1 VVKPEQV
8 LPRCFVANRVRAKQ
22 KFQRNLMELN
32 FSEYLALFFTALI
45 AVGVLTPL
53 VRKVALRIEI
63 LDAPT
68 ESHKTHKEAIPYLGG
83 VAIIIG
89 TCLTTYLAIF
99 VSGQAS
105 TLSLASAV
113 LIPAVLMGVIGL
125 VDDIKKLSPWPRF
138 IAQNLFGL
146 VIAVI
151 LIATSTLGSPT
162 GNTLMDVLITIFW
175 IVGITNS
182 INFFDNVDGGASG
195 TVAISSLFLFFL
207 ALQGGQ
213 YAIAALS
220 LVLTGATTGF
230 LLWNKPPARI
240 YMGDAGALF
249 LGILIAT
256 LTLRFDPNPINLSAS
271 FALPILLLAVPI
283 LDTTVAVISRVRRR
297 ISPFQGGQDHLSHRL
312 MRAGLSKR
320 QAVLSLWI
328 ISAFYC
334 LIAIAISNAPFDT
347 ERALTGIAGVIWLLM
362 LALFLRT
369 PDTAKD

>member
-1 VVKPEQV
+1 
-8 LPRCFVANRVRAKQ
+8 
-22 KFQRNLMELN
+22 MELN
-32 FSEYLALFFTALI
+32 FSEYLALFATALI
-45 AVGVLTPL
+45 FVGVLTPL
-53 VRKVALRIEI
+53 VRKVALKIEI

-68 ESHKTHKEAIPYLGG
+68 EAHKTHKEAIPYLGG

-89 TCLTTYLAIF
+89 TCLTTYLAIV
-99 VSGQAS
+99 VSGQSRA
-105 TLSLASAV
+105 LSPVSAV

-125 VDDIKKLSPWPRF
+125 IDDVKKLSPWPRF

-146 VIAVI
+146 VIAFI

-162 GNTLMDVLITIFW
+162 GNTQIDLLITIFW

-213 YAIAALS
+213 YSIAALS

-283 LDTTVAVISRVRRR
+283 LDTTVAVISRLRRR

-320 QAVLSLWI
+320 HAVLSLWL

-334 LIAIAISNAPFDT
+334 FIAVAISNAPFDL
-347 ERALTGIAGVIWLLM
+347 ERVLTGISGLIWLLM
-362 LALFLRT
+362 LILFLKT
-369 PDTAKD
+369 SDSSKN

>member
-1 VVKPEQV
+1 
-8 LPRCFVANRVRAKQ
+8 
-22 KFQRNLMELN
+22 MELN

-45 AVGVLTPL
+45 AVGLLTPL
-53 VRKVALRIEI
+53 VRRVALRIEI

-99 VSGQAS
+99 FSGQGRA
-105 TLSLASAV
+105 LSLVSAV

-146 VIAVI
+146 VIAII

-162 GNTLMDVLITIFW
+162 GNTLIDVAITTLW

-195 TVAISSLFLFFL
+195 TIAISSLFLFFL

-220 LVLTGATTGF
+220 LVLSGATTGF

-271 FALPILLLAVPI
+271 FSLPILLLAVPI
-283 LDTTVAVISRVRRR
+283 LDTSVAVISRLRRR

-312 MRAGLSKR
+312 IRAGLSKK

-328 ISAFYC
+328 LSAFYC
-334 LIAIAISNAPFDT
+334 FIAIALSNAPYDL
-347 ERALTGIAGVIWLLM
+347 EIIIVAVAVVIWTLSFS
-362 LALFLRT
+362 LFLK
-369 PDTAKD
+369 TASGPS

>member
-1 VVKPEQV
+1 
-8 LPRCFVANRVRAKQ
+8 
-22 KFQRNLMELN
+22 MELN
-32 FSEYLALFFTALI
+32 LSEYLALFFTALTF
-45 AVGVLTPL
+45 VGVLTPL

-89 TCLTTYLAIF
+89 TCLTTYLAIV
-99 VSGQAS
+99 VSGQGRA
-105 TLSLASAV
+105 LSLVSAV

-125 VDDIKKLSPWPRF
+125 VDDVKKLSPWPRF

-151 LIATSTLGSPT
+151 LIATNTLGSPT
-162 GNTLMDVLITIFW
+162 GNTLIDVLITIIW

-207 ALQGGQ
+207 SLQGGQ

-220 LVLTGATTGF
+220 LVLTGATIGF

-283 LDTTVAVISRVRRR
+283 LDTSVAVISRLRRR

-312 MRAGLSKR
+312 MRAGFSKR
-320 QAVLSLWI
+320 QAVLSLWL

-334 LIAIAISNAPFDT
+334 FIAVAISNAPFDL
-347 ERALTGIAGVIWLLM
+347 ERVLTGISGLIWLLM
-362 LALFLRT
+362 LILFLKT
-369 PDTAKD
+369 SDTSKN

>member
-1 VVKPEQV
+1 
-8 LPRCFVANRVRAKQ
+8 
-22 KFQRNLMELN
+22 MELN
-32 FSEYLALFFTALI
+32 FSEYLALFFAALI
-45 AVGVLTPL
+45 AVGLLTPL

-89 TCLTTYLAIF
+89 TCLTTYLAIV

-105 TLSLASAV
+105 ALSLVSAV

-146 VIAVI
+146 VIAII

-162 GNTLMDVLITIFW
+162 GNTLIDVLITIIW

-207 ALQGGQ
+207 SLQGGQ

-220 LVLTGATTGF
+220 LVLTGATIGF
-230 LLWNKPPARI
+230 LLWNRPPARI

-283 LDTTVAVISRVRRR
+283 LDTSVAVISRLRRR

-320 QAVLSLWI
+320 QAVLSLWL

-334 LIAIAISNAPFDT
+334 FIAVAISNAPFDL
-347 ERALTGIAGVIWLLM
+347 ERVLTGISGLIWLLM
-362 LALFLRT
+362 LILFLKT
-369 PDTAKD
+369 SDSSKNKKGIIN

>member
-1 VVKPEQV
+1 
-8 LPRCFVANRVRAKQ
+8 
-22 KFQRNLMELN
+22 MELN

-45 AVGVLTPL
+45 AVGLLTPL
-53 VRKVALRIEI
+53 VRRVALRIEI

-99 VSGQAS
+99 FSGQGRA
-105 TLSLASAV
+105 LSLVSAV

-146 VIAVI
+146 VIAIV

-162 GNTLMDVLITIFW
+162 GNTLIDVAITTLW

-207 ALQGGQ
+207 SLQGGQ
-213 YAIAALS
+213 YSIAALS

-230 LLWNKPPARI
+230 LLWNRPPARI

-283 LDTTVAVISRVRRR
+283 LDTSVAVISRLRRR

-312 MRAGLSKR
+312 IRAGLSKK

-328 ISAFYC
+328 LSALYC
-334 LIAIAISNAPFDT
+334 FIAIAISNAPYDL
-347 ERALTGIAGVIWLLM
+347 EIVIAAVAVVIWTLSLS
-362 LALFLRT
+362 LFLK
-369 PDTAKD
+369 TASGRS

>member
-1 VVKPEQV
+1 
-8 LPRCFVANRVRAKQ
+8 
-22 KFQRNLMELN
+22 MELN
-32 FSEYLALFFTALI
+32 FSEYLALFCTALI

-68 ESHKTHKEAIPYLGG
+68 ESHKTHKESIPYLGG

-99 VSGQAS
+99 VSEQAS

-151 LIATSTLGSPT
+151 LIATRTLGSPS
-162 GNTLMDVLITIFW
+162 GNTIIDVAITTLW

-195 TVAISSLFLFFL
+195 TVAICSVFLFFL

-213 YAIAALS
+213 YSIAALS

-256 LTLRFDPNPINLSAS
+256 LTLRFDPNPIYLSAS

-283 LDTTVAVISRVRRR
+283 LDTSVAVISRARRR

-312 MRAGLSKR
+312 MRAGFSKR
-320 QAVLSLWI
+320 QAVLSLWL
-328 ISAFYC
+328 ISTFYC
-334 LIAIAISNAPFDT
+334 FIALAISNAPFDL

>member
-1 VVKPEQV
+1 
-8 LPRCFVANRVRAKQ
+8 
-22 KFQRNLMELN
+22 MELN

-45 AVGVLTPL
+45 FVGVLTPL

-89 TCLTTYLAIF
+89 TCLTIYLAIVF
-99 VSGQAS
+99 SGQGRA
-105 TLSLASAV
+105 LSLVSAV

-162 GNTLMDVLITIFW
+162 GNTLIDVLITIIW

-195 TVAISSLFLFFL
+195 TIAISSLFLFFL
-207 ALQGGQ
+207 SLQGGQ

-283 LDTTVAVISRVRRR
+283 LDTTVAVISRLRRR

-320 QAVLSLWI
+320 QAVLSLWL

-334 LIAIAISNAPFDT
+334 FIAVAISNAPFDL
-347 ERALTGIAGVIWLLM
+347 ERALTGISGLIWLLM
-362 LALFLRT
+362 LILFLKT
-369 PDTAKD
+369 SDSSKN

>member
-1 VVKPEQV
+1 
-8 LPRCFVANRVRAKQ
+8 
-22 KFQRNLMELN
+22 MELN
-32 FSEYLALFFTALI
+32 FSEYLALFFFAI
-45 AVGVLTPL
+45 IFVGVLTPL

-89 TCLTTYLAIF
+89 TCLTTYLATL

-105 TLSLASAV
+105 ALSLSSAV

-162 GNTLMDVLITIFW
+162 GNTLIDVLITIIW

-207 ALQGGQ
+207 SLQGGQ

-256 LTLRFDPNPINLSAS
+256 LTLRFDPNPIYLSAS

-283 LDTTVAVISRVRRR
+283 LDTSVAVISRARRR

-312 MRAGLSKR
+312 MRAGFSKR
-320 QAVLSLWI
+320 QSVLSLWL
-328 ISAFYC
+328 ISTFYC
-334 LIAIAISNAPFDT
+334 FIALAISNAPFDL
-347 ERALTGIAGVIWLLM
+347 ERALTGIAGAIWLLM

>member
-1 VVKPEQV
+1 
-8 LPRCFVANRVRAKQ
+8 
-22 KFQRNLMELN
+22 MELN

-45 AVGVLTPL
+45 FVGVLTPL

-83 VAIIIG
+83 VAIIVG
-89 TCLTTYLAIF
+89 TCLTTYLAIV
-99 VSGQAS
+99 VSGQVSA
-105 TLSLASAV
+105 LSLVSAV

-146 VIAVI
+146 VIAII

-162 GNTLMDVLITIFW
+162 GNTLIDVLITIIW

-207 ALQGGQ
+207 SLQGGQ

-220 LVLTGATTGF
+220 LVLTGATMGF
-230 LLWNKPPARI
+230 LLWNRPPARI

-283 LDTTVAVISRVRRR
+283 LDTSVAVISRLRRR

-320 QAVLSLWI
+320 QAVLSLWL

-334 LIAIAISNAPFDT
+334 FIAVAISNAPFDL
-347 ERALTGIAGVIWLLM
+347 ERVLTGISGLIWLLM
-362 LALFLRT
+362 LILFLKT
-369 PDTAKD
+369 SDSSKN

>member
-1 VVKPEQV
+1 
-8 LPRCFVANRVRAKQ
+8 
-22 KFQRNLMELN
+22 MELN

-45 AVGVLTPL
+45 FVGVLTPL

-83 VAIIIG
+83 VAIIVG
-89 TCLTTYLAIF
+89 TCLTTYLAIV
-99 VSGQAS
+99 VSGQVSA
-105 TLSLASAV
+105 LSLVSAV

-146 VIAVI
+146 VIAII

-162 GNTLMDVLITIFW
+162 GNTLIDVLITIIW

-207 ALQGGQ
+207 SLQGGQ

-283 LDTTVAVISRVRRR
+283 LDTSVAVISRLRRR

-320 QAVLSLWI
+320 QAVLSLWL

-334 LIAIAISNAPFDT
+334 FIAVAISNAPFDL
-347 ERALTGIAGVIWLLM
+347 ERVLTGISGLIWLLM
-362 LALFLRT
+362 LILFLKT
-369 PDTAKD
+369 SDSSKN

>member
-1 VVKPEQV
+1 
-8 LPRCFVANRVRAKQ
+8 
-22 KFQRNLMELN
+22 MELN
-32 FSEYLALFFTALI
+32 FSEYLVLFFTAFFF
-45 AVGVLTPL
+45 VGVLTPL

-63 LDAPT
+63 FDAPT

-89 TCLTTYLAIF
+89 TCLTTYLAIV
-99 VSGQAS
+99 VSGQGRA
-105 TLSLASAV
+105 LSLVSAV

-151 LIATSTLGSPT
+151 LITTSTLGSPT
-162 GNTLMDVLITIFW
+162 GNTLIDVLITIIW

-195 TVAISSLFLFFL
+195 TIAISSLFLFFL
-207 ALQGGQ
+207 SLQGGQ

-256 LTLRFDPNPINLSAS
+256 LTLRFDPNPIDLSAS

-283 LDTTVAVISRVRRR
+283 LDTSVAVISRLRRG

-312 MRAGLSKR
+312 MRAGFRKK
-320 QAVLSLWI
+320 QAVLSLWL

-334 LIAIAISNAPFDT
+334 IIAVAISNAPFDL
-347 ERALTGIAGVIWLLM
+347 ERVLTGISGLIWLLM
-362 LALFLRT
+362 LMLFLKT
-369 PDTAKD
+369 SDSSKN

>member
-1 VVKPEQV
+1 
-8 LPRCFVANRVRAKQ
+8 
-22 KFQRNLMELN
+22 MELN
-32 FSEYLALFFTALI
+32 FSEYLALFATALI
-45 AVGVLTPL
+45 FVGVLTPL
-53 VRKVALRIEI
+53 VRKVALKIEI

-68 ESHKTHKEAIPYLGG
+68 EAHKTHKEAIPYLGG

-89 TCLTTYLAIF
+89 TCLTTYLAIV
-99 VSGQAS
+99 VSGQSRA
-105 TLSLASAV
+105 LSLVSAV

-125 VDDIKKLSPWPRF
+125 IDDVKKLSPWPRF

-146 VIAVI
+146 VIAFI

-162 GNTLMDVLITIFW
+162 GNTQIDLLITIFW

-213 YAIAALS
+213 YSIAALS

-240 YMGDAGALF
+240 YMGDAGALC
-249 LGILIAT
+249 LGILLAT

-271 FALPILLLAVPI
+271 FALPILILAVPI
-283 LDTTVAVISRVRRR
+283 LDTTVAVISRLRRR

-320 QAVLSLWI
+320 QAVLSLWLL
-328 ISAFYC
+328 SAFYC
-334 LIAIAISNAPFDT
+334 FIAVAISNAPFDL
-347 ERALTGIAGVIWLLM
+347 ERVLTGISGLIWLLM
-362 LALFLRT
+362 LILFLKT
-369 PDTAKD
+369 SDSSKN

>member
-1 VVKPEQV
+1 
-8 LPRCFVANRVRAKQ
+8 
-22 KFQRNLMELN
+22 MELN

-89 TCLTTYLAIF
+89 TCLTTYLAIL

-105 TLSLASAV
+105 ALSLVSAV

-151 LIATSTLGSPT
+151 LIATRTLGSPT
-162 GNTLMDVLITIFW
+162 GNTIIDVAITTLW

-207 ALQGGQ
+207 AFQGGQ

-369 PDTAKD
+369 PDTAKE

>member
-1 VVKPEQV
+1 
-8 LPRCFVANRVRAKQ
+8 
-22 KFQRNLMELN
+22 MELN
-32 FSEYLALFFTALI
+32 FSGYLALFFTALI
-45 AVGVLTPL
+45 FVGLLTPL

-89 TCLTTYLAIF
+89 TCLTTYLAMG
-99 VSGQAS
+99 VSGQGRA
-105 TLSLASAV
+105 LSLVSAV

-162 GNTLMDVLITIFW
+162 GNTLIDVLISIIW

-207 ALQGGQ
+207 SLQGGQ

-249 LGILIAT
+249 LGIMIAT

-283 LDTTVAVISRVRRR
+283 LDTTIAVISRLRRR

-312 MRAGLSKR
+312 IRAGLSKR
-320 QAVLSLWI
+320 QAVLSLWLV
-328 ISAFYC
+328 SAFYC
-334 LIAIAISNAPFDT
+334 FIAVAISNAPFDL
-347 ERALTGIAGVIWLLM
+347 EKVLTGISGLIWLLM
-362 LALFLRT
+362 LILFLKT
-369 PDTAKD
+369 SDSTKKTA

>member
-1 VVKPEQV
+1 
-8 LPRCFVANRVRAKQ
+8 
-22 KFQRNLMELN
+22 MELN
-32 FSEYLALFFTALI
+32 FSEYLALFFTACI
-45 AVGVLTPL
+45 FVGALTPL
-53 VRKVALRIEI
+53 VRKIALRIEI

-89 TCLTTYLAIF
+89 TCLTTYLAVV
-99 VSGQAS
+99 VSGQERA
-105 TLSLASAV
+105 LSLVSAV

-162 GNTLMDVLITIFW
+162 GNTIIDVAITTLW

-207 ALQGGQ
+207 AFQGGQ

-283 LDTTVAVISRVRRR
+283 LDTSVAVISRLRRR

-328 ISAFYC
+328 ISAFYGFT
-334 LIAIAISNAPFDT
+334 AIAISNAPYNLENSIVAVAAVVWTISFF
-347 ERALTGIAGVIWLLM
+347 
-362 LALFLRT
+362 LFLK
-369 PDTAKD
+369 TASGPS

>member
-1 VVKPEQV
+1 
-8 LPRCFVANRVRAKQ
+8 
-22 KFQRNLMELN
+22 MELN

-45 AVGVLTPL
+45 FVGALTPL
-53 VRKVALRIEI
+53 VRKIALRIEI

-99 VSGQAS
+99 VSEQAS

-151 LIATSTLGSPT
+151 LIATRTLGSPT
-162 GNTLMDVLITIFW
+162 GNTIIDVAITTLW

-207 ALQGGQ
+207 AFQGGQ

-256 LTLRFDPNPINLSAS
+256 LTLRFDPNPIYLSAS

-283 LDTTVAVISRVRRR
+283 LDTSVAVISRARRR

-312 MRAGLSKR
+312 MRAGFSKR
-320 QAVLSLWI
+320 QAVLSLWL
-328 ISAFYC
+328 ISTFYC
-334 LIAIAISNAPFDT
+334 FIALAISNAPFDL
-347 ERALTGIAGVIWLLM
+347 ERALTGIAGAIWLLM

>member
-1 VVKPEQV
+1 
-8 LPRCFVANRVRAKQ
+8 
-22 KFQRNLMELN
+22 MELN

-45 AVGVLTPL
+45 FVGVLTPL

-83 VAIIIG
+83 VAIIVG
-89 TCLTTYLAIF
+89 TCLTTYLAIV

-105 TLSLASAV
+105 ALSLVSAV
-113 LIPAVLMGVIGL
+113 LIPAALMGVIGL

-162 GNTLMDVLITIFW
+162 GNTLIDVLITIIW

-207 ALQGGQ
+207 SLQGGQ

-220 LVLTGATTGF
+220 LVLTGATMGF
-230 LLWNKPPARI
+230 LLWNRPPARI

-283 LDTTVAVISRVRRR
+283 LDTSVAVISRLRRR

-320 QAVLSLWI
+320 QAVLSLWL

-334 LIAIAISNAPFDT
+334 FIAVAISNAPFDL
-347 ERALTGIAGVIWLLM
+347 ERVLTGISGLIWLLM
-362 LALFLRT
+362 LILFLKT
-369 PDTAKD
+369 SDSSKN

>member
-1 VVKPEQV
+1 
-8 LPRCFVANRVRAKQ
+8 
-22 KFQRNLMELN
+22 MELN

-45 AVGVLTPL
+45 FVGVLTPL
-53 VRKVALRIEI
+53 VRKIALRIEI
-63 LDAPT
+63 VDAPT
-68 ESHKTHKEAIPYLGG
+68 ESHKTHEEAIPYLGG

-89 TCLTTYLAIF
+89 TCLTTYLAIV
-99 VSGQAS
+99 VSGQARA
-105 TLSLASAV
+105 LALVSAV

-125 VDDIKKLSPWPRF
+125 VDDIKNLSPWPRF

-162 GNTLMDVLITIFW
+162 GNTIIDVAITTLW

-195 TVAISSLFLFFL
+195 TVAISSLFLFL
-207 ALQGGQ
+207 LSLQGGQ
-213 YAIAALS
+213 YSIAALS

-283 LDTTVAVISRVRRR
+283 LDTTVAVISRLRRR

-320 QAVLSLWI
+320 QSVISLWI
-328 ISAFYC
+328 ISSFYC
-334 LIAIAISNAPFDT
+334 FIAVAISNAPFDL
-347 ERALTGIAGVIWLLM
+347 ERVLTGISGLIWFLM
-362 LALFLRT
+362 LILFLKT
-369 PDTAKD
+369 SDSSKKTA

>member
-1 VVKPEQV
+1 
-8 LPRCFVANRVRAKQ
+8 
-22 KFQRNLMELN
+22 MELN

-45 AVGVLTPL
+45 FVGALTPL
-53 VRKVALRIEI
+53 VRKIALRIEI

-105 TLSLASAV
+105 ALSLASAV

-151 LIATSTLGSPT
+151 LIATRTLGSPT
-162 GNTLMDVLITIFW
+162 GNTIIDVLITIFW

-213 YAIAALS
+213 YSIAALS

-256 LTLRFDPNPINLSAS
+256 LTLRFDPNPIYLSSS

-283 LDTTVAVISRVRRR
+283 LDTSVAVISRARRR

-312 MRAGLSKR
+312 MRAGFSKR
-320 QAVLSLWI
+320 QAVLSLWL
-328 ISAFYC
+328 ISTFYC
-334 LIAIAISNAPFDT
+334 FIALAISNAPFDL
-347 ERALTGIAGVIWLLM
+347 ERALTVIAGVIWLLM

>member
-1 VVKPEQV
+1 
-8 LPRCFVANRVRAKQ
+8 
-22 KFQRNLMELN
+22 MELN

-45 AVGVLTPL
+45 FVGVLTPL

-89 TCLTTYLAIF
+89 TCLTTYLAI
-99 VSGQAS
+99 VLSGQSRAF
-105 TLSLASAV
+105 SLVSAV

-151 LIATSTLGSPT
+151 LIATRTLGSPT
-162 GNTLMDVLITIFW
+162 GNTLIDVLITIFW

-207 ALQGGQ
+207 SLQGGQ

-283 LDTTVAVISRVRRR
+283 LDTTIAVISRLRRR

-320 QAVLSLWI
+320 QAVLSLWL

-334 LIAIAISNAPFDT
+334 FIAVAISNAPFDL
-347 ERALTGIAGVIWLLM
+347 ERVLTGISGLIWLLM
-362 LALFLRT
+362 LILFLKT
-369 PDTAKD
+369 SDSSKN

>member
-1 VVKPEQV
+1 
-8 LPRCFVANRVRAKQ
+8 
-22 KFQRNLMELN
+22 MELN

-45 AVGVLTPL
+45 AVGLLTPL
-53 VRKVALRIEI
+53 VRRVALRIEI

-99 VSGQAS
+99 FSGQGRA
-105 TLSLASAV
+105 LSLVSAV

-146 VIAVI
+146 VIAIV

-162 GNTLMDVLITIFW
+162 GNTLIDVAITTLW

-195 TVAISSLFLFFL
+195 TIAISSLFLFFL

-220 LVLTGATTGF
+220 LVLSGATTGF

-271 FALPILLLAVPI
+271 FSLPILLLAVPI
-283 LDTTVAVISRVRRR
+283 LDTSVAVISRLRRR

-312 MRAGLSKR
+312 MRAGLSKK

-328 ISAFYC
+328 LSAFYC
-334 LIAIAISNAPFDT
+334 FIAIALSNAPYDL
-347 ERALTGIAGVIWLLM
+347 EIIIVAVAVVIWTLSFS
-362 LALFLRT
+362 LFLK
-369 PDTAKD
+369 TASGPS

>member
-1 VVKPEQV
+1 
-8 LPRCFVANRVRAKQ
+8 
-22 KFQRNLMELN
+22 MELN

-45 AVGVLTPL
+45 AVGLLTPL

-68 ESHKTHKEAIPYLGG
+68 ESHKTHKETIPYLGG
-83 VAIIIG
+83 VAIIVG
-89 TCLTTYLAIF
+89 TCLTTYLAIV

-105 TLSLASAV
+105 ALSLVSAV

-162 GNTLMDVLITIFW
+162 GNTLIDVLITIFW

-207 ALQGGQ
+207 SLQGGQ

-256 LTLRFDPNPINLSAS
+256 LTLRFDSNPINLSAS

-283 LDTTVAVISRVRRR
+283 LDTSVAVISRLRRR

-320 QAVLSLWI
+320 QAVLSLWL

-334 LIAIAISNAPFDT
+334 FIAVAISNAPFDL
-347 ERALTGIAGVIWLLM
+347 ERVLTGISGLIWLLM
-362 LALFLRT
+362 LILFLKT
-369 PDTAKD
+369 SDSSKN

>member
-1 VVKPEQV
+1 
-8 LPRCFVANRVRAKQ
+8 
-22 KFQRNLMELN
+22 MELN

-45 AVGVLTPL
+45 FVGVLTPL
-53 VRKVALRIEI
+53 VRKIALRIEI

-83 VAIIIG
+83 MAIIIG
-89 TCLTTYLAIF
+89 TCLTTYLAIL

-105 TLSLASAV
+105 ALSLASAV

-151 LIATSTLGSPT
+151 LIATRTLGSPT
-162 GNTLMDVLITIFW
+162 GNTIIDVAITTLW

-195 TVAISSLFLFFL
+195 TVAISSLFLFL
-207 ALQGGQ
+207 LSLQGGQ
-213 YAIAALS
+213 YSIAALS

-283 LDTTVAVISRVRRR
+283 LDTSVAVISRLRRR

-328 ISAFYC
+328 ISAFYGF
-334 LIAIAISNAPFDT
+334 IALAISNAPYNLENFIV
-347 ERALTGIAGVIWLLM
+347 AVAAVVWVISFF
-362 LALFLRT
+362 LFLK
-369 PDTAKD
+369 TASGPS